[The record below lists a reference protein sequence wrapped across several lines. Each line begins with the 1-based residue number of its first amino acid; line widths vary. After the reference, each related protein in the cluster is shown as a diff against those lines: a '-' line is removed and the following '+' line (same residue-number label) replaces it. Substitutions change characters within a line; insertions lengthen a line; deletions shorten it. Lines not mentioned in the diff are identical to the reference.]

1 MCILS
6 APLSLYATA
15 CAGEN
20 SSIRV
25 RGVRGLLIGSE
36 GVSSLFSGLL
46 EGVFGE
52 LKRLE

>member
-6 APLSLYATA
+6 APLGLYATA

-20 SSIRV
+20 SSVGV
-25 RGVRGLLIGSE
+25 RGVRGLLKGPE
-36 GVSSLFSGLL
+36 GVSSLFGGLL

-52 LKRLE
+52 LKRFE